1 MRFVFDLLPEEWGL
15 RKPKRLVRNE
25 FLDPHA
31 VIDVS
36 DIDGTV
42 SADGKIM
49 TPIDLA
55 VIIAIAAPFRKDF
68 AGEVKLKNLPAV
80 WGSRF

>member
-1 MRFVFDLLPEEWGL
+1 
-15 RKPKRLVRNE
+15 VRNE

-42 SADGKIM
+42 SANGKIM
-49 TPIDLA
+49 TPIDLPI
-55 VIIAIAAPFRKDF
+55 IIAIAAPFRKDF
-68 AGEVKLKNLPAV
+68 AGEVKLKKLPAI
-80 WGSRF
+80 WGSWF